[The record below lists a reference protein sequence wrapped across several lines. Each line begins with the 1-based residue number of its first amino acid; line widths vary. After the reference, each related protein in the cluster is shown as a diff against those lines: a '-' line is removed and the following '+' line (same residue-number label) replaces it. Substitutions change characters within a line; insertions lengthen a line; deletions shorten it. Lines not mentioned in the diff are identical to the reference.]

1 MSSQYSE
8 GCEAHD
14 KMVDFRTKKKKK
26 KKEKI
31 LQFKFKASRMRLKFI
46 GILLL
51 YTTDLFPFFD
61 EK

>member
-14 KMVDFRTKKKKK
+14 KMVDFRTENEKKN
-26 KKEKI
+26 EKI

-51 YTTDLFPFFD
+51 YTTD
-61 EK
+61 